1 MIGLVLGPARVSGR
15 SRSCAGSTPRKEA
28 FNTQRSLAFAGMFE
42 QCNVTL
48 MVADM
53 DRAVDFYTQVLK
65 LPLRER
71 FGND

>member
-1 MIGLVLGPARVSGR
+1 
-15 SRSCAGSTPRKEA
+15 
-28 FNTQRSLAFAGMFE
+28 MFE

-53 DRAVDFYTQVLK
+53 DRAVDFYAQVLK

-71 FGND
+71 FGSDWAEVQAPRVTIGLHPQGEHTSSGAGAQCRSDSR